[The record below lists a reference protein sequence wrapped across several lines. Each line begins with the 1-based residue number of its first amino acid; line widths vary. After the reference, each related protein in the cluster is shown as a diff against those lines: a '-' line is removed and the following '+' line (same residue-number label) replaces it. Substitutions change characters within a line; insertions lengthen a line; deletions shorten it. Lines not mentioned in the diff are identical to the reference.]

1 MIYYP
6 NAKINLGLN
15 VLNRRPD
22 GFHNLETVFY
32 PVPLC
37 DIIEVTEKQGGR
49 PGEVEFSAGGFPIS
63 GDGSN
68 LCVKAFESLAKDCEL
83 PFTRIHLYK
92 RIPMGA
98 GLGGGSSDAAHT
110 LVALNYIYDLGL
122 RPDDLVR
129 HAAQIGSDCA
139 FFIKNEPVFATRRGD
154 CFHETHVDLSGWNLV
169 LVYPNIHVGT
179 AEAYACVDKHPDDR
193 GLRRNIEQPVE
204 EWRHHIYND
213 FEGSVFPLHPQID
226 LLKDKLY
233 EVGAVYASM
242 SGSGS
247 TCFGLF
253 KEEIDLSVFDDY
265 FTWQGKLLSS

>member
-37 DIIEVTEKQGGR
+37 DILEVTE
-49 PGEVEFSAGGFPIS
+49 GERGTAGHVQFSADGLPIS
-63 GDGSN
+63 DDGPN
-68 LCVKAFESLAKDCEL
+68 LCQKAFEVLAADHAL
-83 PFTRIHLYK
+83 PYTLIHLHK

-98 GLGGGSSDAAHT
+98 GLGGGSSDAAYT
-110 LVALNYIYDLGL
+110 IIALNEIYNLGL
-122 RPDDLVR
+122 RPEDLVR
-129 HAAQIGSDCA
+129 YAAQIGSDCA
-139 FFIKNEPVFATRRGD
+139 FFIKNEPVFATQRGD
-154 CFHETHVDLSGWNLV
+154 CFHETHVDLSGYNLV

-179 AEAYACVDKHPDDR
+179 AEAYACVDKHPDGR
-193 GLRRNIEQPVE
+193 GLRRNIEHPVD
-204 EWRHHIYND
+204 EWKAHVYND

-233 EVGAVYASM
+233 DVGAVYASM

-253 KEEIDLSVFDDY
+253 KEEIDLTVFGDY
-265 FTWQGKLLSS
+265 FTWQGKL